1 MIGGK
6 RSMIF
11 LSNLQ
16 KETLFLVDKLVGE
29 NKTHGEIENELL
41 KNGYEF
47 IKEIKNGYMSKTKTS
62 LYKRDENGKLE
73 NSFVDL
79 IKRKNGLASWET
91 WRIS

>member
-1 MIGGK
+1 
-6 RSMIF
+6 MIF

-16 KETLFLVDKLVGE
+16 KETLLLVDDLISKNKNHDEIMEKLRKE
-29 NKTHGEIENELL
+29 K
-41 KNGYEF
+41 YEF

>member
-1 MIGGK
+1 
-6 RSMIF
+6 MIF

-16 KETLFLVDKLVGE
+16 KETLLLVDDLISKNKNHDEIMEKLRKE
-29 NKTHGEIENELL
+29 K
-41 KNGYEF
+41 YEF

-79 IKRKNGLASWET
+79 IKRKNGLANWET